1 MPKYGPV
8 KSMAIIGLIWNIVIT
23 GIAHIKKCNPILGVN
38 QYLPGARNRI
48 FHAICLFPDTAHVF
62 VPHNGSLL
70 LSHNSLSSTKNS
82 LLINNKAAK
91 NDIYK
96 NMKLGLSV
104 KANSHKLKN
113 NG

>member
-8 KSMAIIGLIWNIVIT
+8 ASIAVMGLIWNIVMT
-23 GIAHIKKCNPILGVN
+23 GIAHIKKCKPILGVN

-48 FHAICLFPDTAHVF
+48 FQAICLFPDIAQVL

-70 LSHNSLSSTKNS
+70 LSHTSLSFTKSS
-82 LLINNKAAK
+82 LLINSRAAN
-91 NDIYK
+91 NDIYI
-96 NMKLGLSV
+96 NIKLGFSV